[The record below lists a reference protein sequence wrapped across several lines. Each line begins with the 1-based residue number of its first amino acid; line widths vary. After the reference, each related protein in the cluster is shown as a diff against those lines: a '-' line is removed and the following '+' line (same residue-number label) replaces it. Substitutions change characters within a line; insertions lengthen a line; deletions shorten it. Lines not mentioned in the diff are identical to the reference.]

1 MKVYV
6 YVRLLSSFN
15 EFLLKARPVLCMG
28 LHSVLPPLKVTLKVN
43 FLKKTQGFG
52 FFLYKT
58 EINDLSKVT

>member
-43 FLKKTQGFG
+43 FLKTLRALVSSSIK
-52 FFLYKT
+52 LR
-58 EINDLSKVT
+58 